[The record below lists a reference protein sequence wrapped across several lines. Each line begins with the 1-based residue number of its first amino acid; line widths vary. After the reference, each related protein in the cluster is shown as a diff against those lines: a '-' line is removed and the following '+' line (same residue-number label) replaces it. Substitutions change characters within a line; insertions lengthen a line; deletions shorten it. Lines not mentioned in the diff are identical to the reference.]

1 MSKDA
6 SGASSINRDLI
17 VGISNLKQKREQVYK
32 SLEAETAVE
41 NKLQEEIAALKER
54 LLKSQSNLETL
65 RESRDAYTKTIEE
78 TELVCEFILYLASL
92 FALPVIFPT
101 LIVSYII
108 TTNTQDNKIEESA
121 RNLMNVIK
129 RETKSIQKNLNEK

>member
-1 MSKDA
+1 MSKDTT

-92 FALPVIFPT
+92 YLHFL
-101 LIVSYII
+101 
-108 TTNTQDNKIEESA
+108 
-121 RNLMNVIK
+121 
-129 RETKSIQKNLNEK
+129 